1 MFEELSQYRK
11 SDLKNYFST
20 LSENAIKLSSVNG
33 NYYGYNKGISSLAIN
48 QGWYVNSDLAKSM
61 MLT

>member
-33 NYYGYNKGISSLAIN
+33 NYYGYNKGLVA
-48 QGWYVNSDLAKSM
+48 
-61 MLT
+61 